1 MRVASH
7 PMSESDSS
15 LDESD
20 ESLAELLTL
29 TRVVWSGF
37 TIYTNSAGQRHRRHG
52 PAVIY
57 PCGSKFWFQNGLH
70 HRSDGPAEIHPDGTE
85 HWYLHG
91 NRHRVDGP
99 AVIHPGGRVF
109 WWLRGQQLTESEWKR
124 RVALENT

>member
-1 MRVASH
+1 MNST
-7 PMSESDSS
+7 D
-15 LDESD
+15 DD
-20 ESLAELLTL
+20 LAELLTL
-29 TRVVWSGF
+29 NRAVDTMCIIR
-37 TIYTNSAGQRHRRHG
+37 YRNSAGQLHRIWG

-57 PCGSKFWFQNGLH
+57 PRGSKFWFQNGLH